1 MQTPTLHYVDSEQ
14 FEQEVA
20 RVQAK
25 IEQKKQGKTDEK
37 KKEDAFPVLPKK
49 IAVKDL
55 PKISE

>member
-1 MQTPTLHYVDSEQ
+1 M
-14 FEQEVA
+14 
-20 RVQAK
+20 QAK
-25 IEQKKQGKTDEK
+25 IEQKKQGKTDDK